1 MAANKAAAVAAGRA
15 LAQGMVVQL
24 QETGQRMVL
33 RLISGCALLFMA
45 ASPTS
50 MPSAKCRQTC
60 HRHQAHTYRTWLL
73 LGSPYL
79 KFQVSFVISNRNAV
93 VLHRDVHPLNIFFQ
107 RRSAHAAAT

>member
-15 LAQGMVVQL
+15 FAQGMVVQL

-50 MPSAKCRQTC
+50 MPSQMPTRPVTV
-60 HRHQAHTYRTWLL
+60 TRTWLGVRTSVIIVHESL
-73 LGSPYL
+73 TQSQGHLP
-79 KFQVSFVISNRNAV
+79 QVSSVSQQGGNRA
-93 VLHRDVHPLNIFFQ
+93 
-107 RRSAHAAAT
+107 